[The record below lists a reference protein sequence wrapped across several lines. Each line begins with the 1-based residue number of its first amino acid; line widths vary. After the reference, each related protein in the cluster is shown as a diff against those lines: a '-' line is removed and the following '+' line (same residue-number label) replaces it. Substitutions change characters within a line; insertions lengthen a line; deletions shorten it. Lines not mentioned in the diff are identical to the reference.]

1 MVGLAA
7 TFLLCAAQ
15 AVTGFLAASP
25 TTQLSSG
32 AKLWSANEGYVSKP
46 SEEAPAVAA
55 PAAAA
60 PAVAAATNAEWRA
73 ACDSTGVVSWH
84 DFGVSL

>member
-7 TFLLCAAQ
+7 TFLLCAQ
-15 AVTGFLAASP
+15 AVMSVTGFLASP
-25 TTQLSSG
+25 ATQLCSG

-46 SEEAPAVAA
+46 SEEA

>member
-7 TFLLCAAQ
+7 TFLLYARVA
-15 AVTGFLAASP
+15 TGFLASP
-25 TTQLSSG
+25 ATQLSSG

-60 PAVAAATNAEWRA
+60 ATNAEWRA

-84 DFGVSL
+84 DFGVRL